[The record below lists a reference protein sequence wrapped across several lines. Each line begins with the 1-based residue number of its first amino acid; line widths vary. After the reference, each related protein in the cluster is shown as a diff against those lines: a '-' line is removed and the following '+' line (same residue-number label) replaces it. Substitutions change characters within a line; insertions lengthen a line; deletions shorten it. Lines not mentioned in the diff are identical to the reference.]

1 MDFGHRRT
9 GKSRRTVMTV
19 SDVPWWG
26 VISSAAAP
34 VLLVGGWTVAAERQP
49 PSFDPVSDTV
59 SELMAVDATDRW
71 VMTTAFLAVGICY
84 VITGTALRPA
94 RLAGRLILITGAVA
108 GMLVAANPQPAAGG
122 GSVPHAIWAALG
134 FAGLAAWPAGAWR
147 RGSSAPWGLRPGFCF
162 GAVAIQLILLTW
174 FAAEIATGAGQ
185 AGLAERVVGVDQVLC
200 PLTVVLSCR
209 LSRMSGSHTPKPRKY
224 PESARFLGPSNL
236 LPRGEVS
243 GLSGYII
250 TFLTASILNIAGGE
264 PLLPLQTL
272 WVSFTTLSIQAVGLG
287 YCRPAA
293 GVMDRPPLPAG
304 RPVLTRGAD
313 RLARLHRPA
322 DGDRHARRDQLG
334 GPRSRARRR
343 QDHGHG
349 HVRAVQPV
357 LSPTRRSPSRPAR
370 PSSCCSCQPSW
381 AYSRP

>member
-1 MDFGHRRT
+1 
-9 GKSRRTVMTV
+9 MTV

-84 VITGTALRPA
+84 IITGTALRPA

-108 GMLVAANPQPAAGG
+108 GMLVAANPQPAVGG

-209 LSRMSGSHTPKPRKY
+209 LSRMSGSHTPKPRRY

-236 LPRGEVS
+236 LPRSHEQTRRVHVLQLIEGELKLCLRPSRREEGKRLLSVS
-243 GLSGYII
+243 RRKRRDGTTEGGW
-250 TFLTASILNIAGGE
+250 TGPGSIPDWPPIG
-264 PLLPLQTL
+264 
-272 WVSFTTLSIQAVGLG
+272 
-287 YCRPAA
+287 C
-293 GVMDRPPLPAG
+293 GVIWFVADCIGNQDRWH
-304 RPVLTRGAD
+304 RFPVL
-313 RLARLHRPA
+313 LAITM
-322 DGDRHARRDQLG
+322 
-334 GPRSRARRR
+334 
-343 QDHGHG
+343 
-349 HVRAVQPV
+349 PV
-357 LSPTRRSPSRPAR
+357 TAWWLA
-370 PSSCCSCQPSW
+370 
-381 AYSRP
+381 

>member
-1 MDFGHRRT
+1 VAILVATSPMSLTRAPPELPGLIAVPAWIMPAEEGGDAHEQGHMPPGSPEPDGKRQDAGLESGWSWT
-9 GKSRRTVMTV
+9 LATGAPGKSRRTVMTV

-49 PSFDPVSDTV
+49 PSFNPVSDTV

-236 LPRGEVS
+236 LPRSQVS

-293 GVMDRPPLPAG
+293 GLMDRPRCPQAG
-304 RPVLTRGAD
+304 R
-313 RLARLHRPA
+313 
-322 DGDRHARRDQLG
+322 
-334 GPRSRARRR
+334 S
-343 QDHGHG
+343 
-349 HVRAVQPV
+349 
-357 LSPTRRSPSRPAR
+357 
-370 PSSCCSCQPSW
+370 
-381 AYSRP
+381 

>member
-1 MDFGHRRT
+1 MDFGHSRT
-9 GKSRRTVMTV
+9 GKSRRTVITV

-108 GMLVAANPQPAAGG
+108 GMLVTANPQPAAGG

-147 RGSSAPWGLRPGFCF
+147 WGSSAPWGLRPGFCF

-236 LPRGEVS
+236 LPRSQVS

-272 WVSFTTLSIQAVGLG
+272 WVSFTTLSVQAVGLG
-287 YCRPAA
+287 YCRP
-293 GVMDRPPLPAG
+293 PPG
-304 RPVLTRGAD
+304 
-313 RLARLHRPA
+313 
-322 DGDRHARRDQLG
+322 
-334 GPRSRARRR
+334 
-343 QDHGHG
+343 
-349 HVRAVQPV
+349 
-357 LSPTRRSPSRPAR
+357 
-370 PSSCCSCQPSW
+370 
-381 AYSRP
+381 